1 MKKILDA
8 LEALLKISSVACA
21 AALILVVLLQI
32 CGRYVFETA
41 LPWSEELSR
50 LLLVL
55 NVTVAAPLAARG
67 DRYVRVDILTNHL
80 PKSISQ
86 PFVAVTDLLVAVFLT
101 LTSFHGI
108 SLVKTGA
115 LQKTPM
121 LKLPM
126 SYAYGCVMVCSMLC
140 AVFFTEKGVNTLRN
154 CFAPA
159 KSQGGGQ

>member
-8 LEALLKISSVACA
+8 LEALLKICSVACA

-32 CGRYVFETA
+32 CGRYIFETA

-55 NVTVAAPLAARG
+55 NVTVAAPLAVRG

-80 PKSISQ
+80 PKNISK
-86 PFVAVTDLLVAVFLT
+86 PFVAVTDLLVAGFLA
-101 LTSFHGI
+101 LVSYHAI
-108 SLVKTGA
+108 SLIKTGA

-126 SYAYGCVMVCSMLC
+126 SYAYGCVLVCSVLC
-140 AVFFTEKGVNTLRN
+140 AVFFTEKGVNTIKS
-154 CFAPA
+154 CFAA
-159 KSQGGGQ
+159 KSQGGGK